1 MTFLKKHKNDIFLV
15 LGVLVVA
22 LVFWLY
28 SSFGRSPGGEA
39 VVTVD
44 GEEIYRLPLDEDVRL
59 TVGEGERYNVLVIS
73 GGEVSVEDAS
83 CPDHV
88 CVRSGKVSLDGQT
101 IVCLPNKT
109 VVTVVGGG
117 ENELD
122 GVAG

>member
-1 MTFLKKHKNDIFLV
+1 MTFLKKHKNDILLV
-15 LGVLVVA
+15 LAVLVLA
-22 LVFWLY
+22 GCFWLY
-28 SSFGRSPGGEA
+28 SSFGRAAGAE
-39 VVTVD
+39 VVVEVD
-44 GEEIYRLPLDEDVRL
+44 GEELYRLPLSEDTRL
-59 TVGEGERYNVLVIS
+59 NIASGERYNVLVIS

-109 VVTVVGGG
+109 VVTVVGGA

>member
-1 MTFLKKHKNDIFLV
+1 MTFLKKHKNDILIVLAVLV
-15 LGVLVVA
+15 LAGG
-22 LVFWLY
+22 FWLY
-28 SSFGRSPGGEA
+28 SSFGRSAGAEVMVA
-39 VVTVD
+39 VD

-59 TVGEGERYNVLVIS
+59 TVGEGERYTVLVIS

-109 VVTVVGGG
+109 VVTVVGGA